1 MNVRILR
8 KIFSCTKGATALE
21 YGLVAALIVVAS
33 MGAISAMS
41 STVVGSLNDTADKI
55 VSATSNKK

>member
-1 MNVRILR
+1 MTFRILR
-8 KIFSCTKGATALE
+8 KIFSCEKGATAME

-41 STVVGSLNDTADKI
+41 STVVNSFNDTAEKI
-55 VSATSNKK
+55 VAATKNN